1 MTAATFGL
9 GGRSVILIGL
19 MGVGKSS
26 IGKRLARRLE
36 LPFVDADAEIV
47 KAAGC
52 SIEDIFE
59 RFGEAAFR
67 EGEERV
73 LARLL
78 AECPHVLATGG
89 GAFMNASTRERIRE
103 AGISVWLRASLDILV
118 KRLGRR
124 QGERPLLK
132 NGDLRETLTRL
143 IDQRHPVYAE
153 ADIVVDTGDE
163 ALDATV
169 EQVVAALQT
178 RVAAT
183 QPLEGSLPS

>member
-1 MTAATFGL
+1 LTDTIGL

-78 AECPHVLATGG
+78 TEGPHVLATGG
-89 GAFMNASTRERIRE
+89 GAFMNGQTRQRIRE

-118 KRLGRR
+118 KRLSRR

-143 IDQRHPVYAE
+143 INLRHPVYAE
-153 ADIVVDTGDE
+153 ADVVVDTGDE
-163 ALDATV
+163 SLDATV
-169 EQVVAALQT
+169 DQVIAALQ
-178 RVAAT
+178 AKLAT
-183 QPLEGSLPS
+183 AKPLERSISS

>member
-1 MTAATFGL
+1 LTADAIGL

-26 IGKRLARRLE
+26 IGKRLARRLD

-52 SIEDIFE
+52 SIEDIFQ

-78 AECPHVLATGG
+78 AEGPHVLATGG
-89 GAFMNASTRERIRE
+89 GAFMNDRTRQRIRE

-143 IDQRHPVYAE
+143 IDVRHPIYAE
-153 ADIVVDTGDE
+153 ADVVVDTGDE
-163 ALDATV
+163 SLDATV
-169 EQVVAALQT
+169 EQVVAGLQT
-178 RVAAT
+178 KLGSAK
-183 QPLEGSLPS
+183 PLERSVSS